1 MKKSLFPISFL
12 IIASFILF
20 VETQEHEEQSTAD
33 ITQPKAVLEK
43 ISPDRQDQ
51 QTPGNN
57 KEPVGK
63 EEVATTKPF
72 KANEE
77 KVLTKTKT

>member
-43 ISPDRQDQ
+43 ISPDRQDH
-51 QTPGNN
+51 QTPGN
-57 KEPVGK
+57 
-63 EEVATTKPF
+63 TKGSFGQNITRQARP
-72 KANEE
+72 
-77 KVLTKTKT
+77 TDPR